1 MRKLETAGL
10 AVTWLLVAVGVISLV
25 AGLGGRGTPAARAV
39 QLDERV
45 PQVRVEVL
53 NGAGIPG
60 LAREVTRRLRDAG
73 FDVVYFGNA
82 GGSPREVSEVLDRSG
97 QLKAARAVA
106 GNLDIERVRAA
117 PDTGL
122 YVDVSVVLGKD
133 WEKDAPT
140 RR

>member
-1 MRKLETAGL
+1 MKKLEHAGL

-25 AGLGGRGTPAARAV
+25 AGLGGRGTQAVRAV
-39 QLDERV
+39 QLDEGV

-106 GNLDIERVRAA
+106 GSLDIERVRAA